1 MKCSKCGTENVK
13 GKSVCKKCGA
23 FLYSP
28 NPQNRVALTPE
39 QKKTMRKARVKGT
52 ALGCFW
58 SALII
63 VGMFAVLGI
72 ISFLLVRF
80 VIPEDYFA
88 NIPNPYTSET
98 SGTAESTALPSDV
111 TTTTT
116 VSGG

>member
-1 MKCSKCGTENVK
+1 MKCSKCGTENIK

-23 FLYSP
+23 FLYSH
-28 NPQNRVALTPE
+28 NPQNRIPLTPE

-63 VGMFAVLGI
+63 VGMFVVLGI

-88 NIPNPYTSET
+88 SMSNPYVSET
-98 SGTAESTALPSDV
+98 AGTGETTVLPTDN
-111 TTTTT
+111 TTTAA
-116 VSGG
+116 GG

>member
-1 MKCSKCGTENVK
+1 MKCSKCGTENTK

-28 NPQNRVALTPE
+28 NPQNRVPLTPE
-39 QKKTMRKARVKGT
+39 QKKTRRKARIKGT

-63 VGMFAVLGI
+63 VGMFVVLGI

-80 VIPEDYFA
+80 VIPEEYFSSMS
-88 NIPNPYTSET
+88 NPYVSETSET
-98 SGTAESTALPSDV
+98 GETTALPTDKPS
-111 TTTTT
+111 TTAS
-116 VSGG
+116 SGG